1 MVDVHYYYHSIVH
14 SYTFWP
20 VDSIILIFSTDSD
33 SSFSPAFPPSLP
45 HSSLAPFLPS
55 FPSLVISL
63 EFGERQP
70 CVVLK
75 DSGFQVKQLRGH
87 ILFLLLIA
95 CTPVVPCNSW
105 GLFPELIITSTSSGY
120 CEDTTRWRVWKHI
133 TWFPAHNQRSMID
146 S

>member
-1 MVDVHYYYHSIVH
+1 MFIIIIIPLYIHTLSDQSIA
-14 SYTFWP
+14 SSWFSALTQ
-20 VDSIILIFSTDSD
+20 ILPSLQ
-33 SSFSPAFPPSLP
+33 PSLP
-45 HSSLAPFLPS
+45 PSPIPPWLPFFLPS

-63 EFGERQP
+63 KFGERQP

-95 CTPVVPCNSW
+95 CTPLVPCNSW
-105 GLFPELIITSTSSGY
+105 GLFPELIITSTSSGC

-133 TWFPAHNQRSMID
+133 TWFPAHNQSSMID